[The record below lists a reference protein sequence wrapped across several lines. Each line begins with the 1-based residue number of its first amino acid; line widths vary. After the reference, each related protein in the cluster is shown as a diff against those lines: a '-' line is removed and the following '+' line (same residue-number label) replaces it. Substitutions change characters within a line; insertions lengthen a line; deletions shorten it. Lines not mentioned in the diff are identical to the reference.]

1 MSEAVEF
8 ITIIRPSF
16 MRFCKDACR
25 AAAFNHILFRI
36 AGKCKDQPKEKIQ
49 AGEITWYGSNE
60 QITSEMSHAWGVC
73 KIRTEIN
80 ALIKIGL
87 FGRSSNPTWGV
98 DRTKHFFFGTEQCDK
113 FLQLCQEHNICV
125 VHLDLCDEVKHLI
138 YSSNA
143 NDKSIKCICVNHQMQ
158 AMNISDANDKSIEAI
173 TIEDNKEEK
182 ISQNGHSPNVDAHA
196 SLSSLSLFSDSSVT
210 TGKNENNNHFHIAD
224 TAQEPQKPNEL
235 SSKQAEAKKQKEPLK
250 VKVEHTYE
258 VFDTLFR
265 ELMNDPSYKEPR
277 TDKSTKAIKA
287 LIQADA
293 TDERIR
299 FVLMDIWNDKDA
311 FWQKHRTITSV
322 ASQYST
328 RVSKMKSKTPSG
340 ALINGSPVNTQNNK
354 PDPPVT
360 IDRKWLHEHPV

>member
-158 AMNISDANDKSIEAI
+158 AMNISDANDKSIEAK
-173 TIEDNKEEK
+173 TIEEK
-182 ISQNGHSPNVDAHA
+182 
-196 SLSSLSLFSDSSVT
+196 
-210 TGKNENNNHFHIAD
+210 K
-224 TAQEPQKPNEL
+224 KRNEL
-235 SSKQAEAKKQKEPLK
+235 SSKQGEGKKKKEPHK
-250 VKVEHTYE
+250 IKVEQTYE